1 VTAWLVRRLAAA
13 IAIVFAVV
21 TITFVLIHL
30 APGMPFG
37 ADDQRQVDPE
47 VIARLRRQFGLD
59 QPLPVQYV
67 LYLRNLLHGELGQ
80 SFSQHRPVAAA
91 IADAI
96 PPTLTL
102 AGAALVIDLALGLAL
117 GLYQVVRARRFG
129 DIALGN
135 VALFFNS
142 MPTFWLGLILLLV
155 FGQWLHVF
163 PVGGM
168 RDPVLCPSVTSARCL
183 GDLLWHLTLPAS
195 TLGLVGAAATARYQR
210 AAMLE
215 VAGQDYV
222 RTARAKGLRERRVL
236 LVHVLRNAL
245 LPFITL
251 FGLAFP
257 FLLTGAVLVERVFAW
272 PGMGRLSVAAIFQRD
287 YPLVTGTALVASGVV
302 VLAASWRTCCTP
314 SRIPVSAGAARG
326 RDRLDVARARG
337 RGRRGAGRGG
347 RSAAP
352 RRDAGRG
359 TTVSPPPHGH
369 GRRVHPRVLRH
380 DRARRAAG
388 GALRPGRT
396 DRPRAPAEPAS
407 LDPLPPRHR
416 RLQP

>member
-102 AGAALVIDLALGLAL
+102 AGAALVIDFALGLAL
-117 GLYQVVRARRFG
+117 GLYQAVRARRFG

-183 GDLLWHLTLPAS
+183 GDLLWHLTLPAL

-287 YPLVTGTALVASGVV
+287 YPLVTGAALVASGVV
-302 VLAASWRTCCTP
+302 VLGSLVADVLYAVADP
-314 SRIPVSAGAARG
+314 RI
-326 RDRLDVARARG
+326 RG
-337 RGRRGAGRGG
+337 RGAG
-347 RSAAP
+347 P
-352 RRDAGRG
+352 
-359 TTVSPPPHGH
+359 
-369 GRRVHPRVLRH
+369 
-380 DRARRAAG
+380 
-388 GALRPGRT
+388 
-396 DRPRAPAEPAS
+396 
-407 LDPLPPRHR
+407 
-416 RLQP
+416 